1 MKKKNDPLI
10 TVYITNYNYGNFL
23 DKAIKSVLNQ
33 SYKKFELI
41 IIDDGSTDNSKKIL
55 EKYNNNK
62 KIIKIIFQKN
72 KGLLFSNNVALKMSK
87 GEYITRLDAD
97 DWLDQNFLQVMVNEI
112 KKNRN
117 IGMIFCNYYIVNKS
131 GEIQDQFFRHNFKN
145 VKLLDQPAHGA
156 CSLINVK
163 CLKNVGGYNQN
174 LRSQDG
180 VDIWIKLI
188 LKFKVVNVN
197 LPLFYYRQHG
207 KNLTYNKIKL
217 YQSRDKVFDL
227 NSKKKKRIIRNTIC
241 IIPIRGNNE
250 NSIALKKINS
260 KTVINMII
268 NNILET
274 KLIKKIFVSSPDDK
288 ILNHIRKIN
297 NKKLIALKRDENL
310 AGFNISIKE
319 TLKQIIKKFEKK
331 IKIDSVFKVNVDH
344 PLMDKYCFS
353 SMINLM
359 NIYETNEVIAV
370 KKEQDNFFYHNG
382 TGFIP
387 FKHSNNLTLEREE
400 VYRQIGSLHLYDKK
414 SIIKELKNKKIGH
427 LILDDISSH
436 HVKSNLDFK
445 VCKTLLRYRLKS

>member
-207 KNLTYNKIKL
+207 KNLT
-217 YQSRDKVFDL
+217 
-227 NSKKKKRIIRNTIC
+227 
-241 IIPIRGNNE
+241 
-250 NSIALKKINS
+250 
-260 KTVINMII
+260 
-268 NNILET
+268 
-274 KLIKKIFVSSPDDK
+274 
-288 ILNHIRKIN
+288 
-297 NKKLIALKRDENL
+297 
-310 AGFNISIKE
+310 
-319 TLKQIIKKFEKK
+319 
-331 IKIDSVFKVNVDH
+331 
-344 PLMDKYCFS
+344 
-353 SMINLM
+353 
-359 NIYETNEVIAV
+359 
-370 KKEQDNFFYHNG
+370 
-382 TGFIP
+382 
-387 FKHSNNLTLEREE
+387 
-400 VYRQIGSLHLYDKK
+400 
-414 SIIKELKNKKIGH
+414 
-427 LILDDISSH
+427 
-436 HVKSNLDFK
+436 
-445 VCKTLLRYRLKS
+445 